1 MRKLQNS
8 LYITKDGAYL
18 HKQRETLLIEQKIAG
33 EKQKLMQLPI
43 HSIGSIFC
51 FGNIMVSPQLLGFCG
66 KNGTH
71 LAFFDM
77 HGRFLANVVGKQ
89 SGNVLLRR
97 QQFNVNESTANE
109 LAKHIVGAKIRSSR
123 MLLLRF
129 RRNHTTTPQIEKA
142 IERLKQIIEQLKGV
156 NAYDTILGLEGEAAS
171 HYFAA
176 FADMFKGNDEKQLFN
191 KRTRRP
197 PKDPVNAVISL
208 LYSVIGQ
215 EISGA
220 LQGVGLDPQVGFL
233 HKERPGRNS
242 LALDI
247 LEEFRAYI
255 VDSIALKLFNNQTLT
270 LRDFETDCLGGVTI
284 KDDARKQV
292 FQAYQA
298 KKQEEVLHP
307 FLQEKVQI
315 GLLPHVQAML
325 LARHLRGD
333 LAHYPP
339 FVIKK

>member
-1 MRKLQNS
+1 MKKLQNA

-18 HKQRETLLIEQKIAG
+18 HKQRETLLIEKKEDG
-33 EKQKLMQLPI
+33 EKQKLMQIPI

-66 KNGTH
+66 ENGTH

-77 HGRFLANVVGKQ
+77 HGRFLANIVGKQ
-89 SGNVLLRR
+89 TGNILLRR
-97 QQFNVNESTANE
+97 QQFNVKEQHADE
-109 LAKHIVGAKIRSSR
+109 IAKHIVAAKIRSSR

-129 RRNHTTTPQIEKA
+129 RRNHNATLPLEKA
-142 IERLKQIIEQLKGV
+142 IDRLKQIIEQLKGV
-156 NAYDTILGLEGEAAS
+156 SDYDTILGLEGEAAS
-171 HYFAA
+171 HYFSA
-176 FADMFKGNDEKQLFN
+176 FADMFKGNDKRQLFN

-197 PKDPVNAVISL
+197 PKDPVNSVISL
-208 LYSVIGQ
+208 LYSVLGQ

-255 VDSIALKLFNNQTLT
+255 VDSIALKLFNNKTLT
-270 LRDFETDCLGGVTI
+270 TNDFKTDCLGGVTI
-284 KDDARKQV
+284 KEEARKLI

-298 KKQEEVLHP
+298 KKQEEIMHP
-307 FLQEKVQI
+307 FLKEKVQI
-315 GLLPHVQAML
+315 GLLPHIQAML

-333 LAHYPP
+333 LAHYTP

>member
-1 MRKLQNS
+1 MKKLQNS
-8 LYITKDGAYL
+8 LYITKDRVYL
-18 HKQRETLLIEQKIAG
+18 HKQRETLLIEQKVDG
-33 EKQKLMQLPI
+33 KKQKLMQLPI

-66 KNGTH
+66 ENGTH

-77 HGRFLANVVGKQ
+77 HGRFLANIVGKQ
-89 SGNVLLRR
+89 TGNVLLRR
-97 QQFNVNESTANE
+97 QQFSVKELAANE
-109 LAKHIVGAKIRSSR
+109 LAKHIVAAKIRSSR

-129 RRNHTTTPQIEKA
+129 RRNHSSTPSLEKA

-156 NAYDTILGLEGEAAS
+156 TAYGTILGLEGEAAS
-171 HYFAA
+171 HYFSA
-176 FADMFKGNDEKQLFN
+176 FADMFKGNESKQLFN

-208 LYSVIGQ
+208 LYSVLGQ

-242 LALDI
+242 LALDL

-255 VDSIALKLFNNQTLT
+255 VDSIALKLFNNKTLSIK
-270 LRDFETDCLGGVTI
+270 DFEMDCLGGVTL
-284 KDDARKQV
+284 KDEARKLV

-298 KKQEEVLHP
+298 KKQEEVIHP

-315 GLLPHVQAML
+315 GLLPHIQAML

>member
-1 MRKLQNS
+1 MKKLQNS

-18 HKQRETLLIEQKIAG
+18 HKQRETLLIEHKVDG
-33 EKQKLMQLPI
+33 VKQKLMQIPI
-43 HSIGSIFC
+43 HSIGNIFC

-66 KNGTH
+66 ENGTH

-77 HGRFLANVVGKQ
+77 RGRFLATVVGKQ
-89 SGNVLLRR
+89 TGNVLLRR
-97 QQFNVNESTANE
+97 QQFNVSDTGATVI
-109 LAKHIVGAKIRSSR
+109 AKNIVAAKIYSSR
-123 MLLLRF
+123 MQLLRF
-129 RRNHTTTPQIEKA
+129 RRNHGTTEKIEHA
-142 IERLKQIIEQLKGV
+142 ISRLKQIIEQLKV
-156 NAYDTILGLEGEAAS
+156 VSSYQIILGLEGEAAS
-171 HYFAA
+171 HYFSA
-176 FADMFKGNDEKQLFN
+176 FADMFKHNENGQLFN

-208 LYSVIGQ
+208 LYSVLGQ

-220 LQGVGLDPQVGFL
+220 LQGVGLDPQIGFL

-255 VDSIALKLFNNQTLT
+255 VDSIALKLFNNKSLT
-270 LRDFETDCLGGVTI
+270 TQDFDKDSLGGVVL
-284 KDDARKQV
+284 KDDARKLV
-292 FQAYQA
+292 FQAYQS
-298 KKQEEVLHP
+298 KKQEEINHP
-307 FLQEKVQI
+307 YLNETVQI
-315 GLLPHVQAML
+315 GLIPHIQAML

-339 FVIKK
+339 FIIKK

>member
-1 MRKLQNS
+1 MKKLQNT
-8 LYITKDGAYL
+8 LYITKDGVYL
-18 HKQRETLLIEQKIAG
+18 HKQRETLLIEQRIDG
-33 EKQKLMQLPI
+33 EKKKLMQLPI

-66 KNGTH
+66 ESGTH
-71 LAFFDM
+71 LSFFDM

-89 SGNVLLRR
+89 TGNVLLRR
-97 QQFNVNESTANE
+97 QQFNVDVVAANQ
-109 LAKHIVGAKIRSSR
+109 LAKHIVAAKIRSSR

-129 RRNHTTTPQIEKA
+129 RRNHNSTPQIEKA
-142 IERLKQIIEQLKGV
+142 ISRLKQIIEQLKGV
-156 NAYDTILGLEGEAAS
+156 KDYDKILGLEGEAAS
-171 HYFAA
+171 HYFSA
-176 FADMFKGNDEKQLFN
+176 FGDMFKGNDNKQLFS

-208 LYSVIGQ
+208 LYSVLGQ

-242 LALDI
+242 LALDL
-247 LEEFRAYI
+247 LEEFRSYI
-255 VDSIALKLFNNQTLT
+255 VDSIALKLFNNKTLT
-270 LRDFETDCLGGVTI
+270 VKDFNTDSLGGVTL
-284 KDDARKQV
+284 KDEARKLV

-298 KKQEEVLHP
+298 KKQQEVMHD

-325 LARHLRGD
+325 LARKLRGD

>member
-1 MRKLQNS
+1 MKKLQNS
-8 LYITKDGAYL
+8 LYITKDGVYL
-18 HKQRETLLIEQKIAG
+18 HKQRETLLIEQRIEG

-66 KNGTH
+66 ENGTH

-89 SGNVLLRR
+89 TGNVLLRR
-97 QQFNVNESTANE
+97 QQFNVDELTANE
-109 LAKHIVGAKIRSSR
+109 LAKHIVAAKIRSSR

-129 RRNHTTTPQIEKA
+129 RRNHTGTPQIEKA
-142 IERLKQIIEQLKGV
+142 IERLKQIIEQLQGV
-156 NAYDTILGLEGEAAS
+156 SAYDTILGLEGEAAS

-176 FADMFKGNDEKQLFN
+176 FADMFIGNGEKQLFD

-208 LYSVIGQ
+208 LYAVLGQ

-255 VDSIALKLFNNQTLT
+255 IDSIALKLFNNQTLT
-270 LRDFETDCLGGVTI
+270 VKDFETDCLGGVTI
-284 KDDARKQV
+284 KDDARKQI

-298 KKQEEVLHP
+298 KKQEEVIHP

-315 GLLPHVQAML
+315 GLLPHIQAML

-339 FVIKK
+339 FLIKK

>member
-1 MRKLQNS
+1 MKKLQNS
-8 LYITKDGAYL
+8 LYITKDGVYL
-18 HKQRETLLIEQKIAG
+18 HKQRETLLIEQKVEG

-66 KNGTH
+66 ENGTH
-71 LAFFDM
+71 LSFFDM

-89 SGNVLLRR
+89 IGNVLLRR
-97 QQFNVNESTANE
+97 QQFNVNEQAANQ
-109 LAKHIVGAKIRSSR
+109 LAKHIVAAKIRSSR

-129 RRNHTTTPQIEKA
+129 RRNHNSTPQIEKA
-142 IERLKQIIEQLKGV
+142 ISRLKQIIEQLKGV
-156 NAYDTILGLEGEAAS
+156 EDYEKILGLEGEAAS
-171 HYFAA
+171 HYFSA
-176 FADMFKGNDEKQLFN
+176 FGDMFKGNDNKQLFS

-208 LYSVIGQ
+208 LYSVLGQ
-215 EISGA
+215 EIAGA
-220 LQGVGLDPQVGFL
+220 LQAVGLDPQVGFL

-242 LALDI
+242 LALDL

-255 VDSIALKLFNNQTLT
+255 VDSIALKLFNNKTLT
-270 LRDFETDCLGGVTI
+270 TKNFNVDSLGGVTL
-284 KDDARKQV
+284 KDDARKLV

-298 KKQEEVLHP
+298 KKQEEVMHD

-325 LARHLRGD
+325 LARKLRGD
-333 LAHYPP
+333 LAYYPP

>member
-1 MRKLQNS
+1 MKKLQNS
-8 LYITKDGAYL
+8 LYITKEGVYL
-18 HKQRETLLIEQKIAG
+18 HKQRETLLIEQKVGG

-51 FGNIMVSPQLLGFCG
+51 FGNVMVSPQLLGFCG
-66 KNGTH
+66 ENGTH

-89 SGNVLLRR
+89 TGNVLLRR
-97 QQFNVNESTANE
+97 QQFSVQEQAANE
-109 LAKHIVGAKIRSSR
+109 LAKHIVAAKIRSSR

-129 RRNHTTTPQIEKA
+129 RRNHSSTPQLEKA

-156 NAYDTILGLEGEAAS
+156 TAYDTILGLEGEAAS
-171 HYFAA
+171 HYFSALG
-176 FADMFKGNDEKQLFN
+176 DMFKNNESKQLFD

-208 LYSVIGQ
+208 LYSVLGQ

-242 LALDI
+242 LALDL

-255 VDSIALKLFNNQTLT
+255 VDSIALKLFNNNTLT
-270 LRDFETDCLGGVTI
+270 MKDFEADCLGGVTI
-284 KDDARKQV
+284 KDDARKRV

-298 KKQEEVLHP
+298 KKQEEVIHP
-307 FLQEKVQI
+307 FLKEKMQI

>member
-1 MRKLQNS
+1 MATSWSRRSYLVFVVKMAHIS
-8 LYITKDGAYL
+8 L
-18 HKQRETLLIEQKIAG
+18 
-33 EKQKLMQLPI
+33 
-43 HSIGSIFC
+43 
-51 FGNIMVSPQLLGFCG
+51 
-66 KNGTH
+66 
-71 LAFFDM
+71 FFDM

-89 SGNVLLRR
+89 TGNVLLRR
-97 QQFNVNESTANE
+97 QQFSVKEQAANE
-109 LAKHIVGAKIRSSR
+109 LAKHIVAAKIRSSR

-129 RRNHTTTPQIEKA
+129 RRNHSSTPSLEKA

-156 NAYDTILGLEGEAAS
+156 TAYGTILGLEGEAAS
-171 HYFAA
+171 HYFSA
-176 FADMFKGNDEKQLFN
+176 FADMFKDNESKQLFN

-208 LYSVIGQ
+208 LYSVLGQ

-220 LQGVGLDPQVGFL
+220 LQGVGLDPQIGFL

-242 LALDI
+242 LALDL

-255 VDSIALKLFNNQTLT
+255 VDSIALKLFNNKTLST
-270 LRDFETDCLGGVTI
+270 KDFEVDSLGGVTI
-284 KDDARKQV
+284 KDEARKLV

-298 KKQEEVLHP
+298 KKQEEVMHP

-315 GLLPHVQAML
+315 GLLPHIQAML

>member
-1 MRKLQNS
+1 MKKLQNS
-8 LYITKDGAYL
+8 LYITKDGVYL
-18 HKQRETLLIEQKIAG
+18 HKQRETLLIEQRVEG
-33 EKQKLMQLPI
+33 EKQKLMQIPI

-66 KNGTH
+66 ENGTH

-77 HGRFLANVVGKQ
+77 HGRFLANIVGKQ
-89 SGNVLLRR
+89 TGNVLLRR
-97 QQFNVNESTANE
+97 QQFSVDEQASVEIAR
-109 LAKHIVGAKIRSSR
+109 HIVAAKIRSSR
-123 MLLLRF
+123 MLLMRF
-129 RRNHTTTPQIEKA
+129 RRNHNTTPQIEKA
-142 IERLKQIIEQLKGV
+142 IQRLKQIIDQLKWV
-156 NAYDTILGLEGEAAS
+156 PVYDTVLGLEGEAAA
-171 HYFAA
+171 HYFTAY
-176 FADMFKGNDEKQLFN
+176 ADMFKGNSNKQLFC
-191 KRTRRP
+191 RRSRRP

-208 LYSVIGQ
+208 LYSVLGQ

-255 VDSIALKLFNNQTLT
+255 VDSIALKLFNNKTLT
-270 LRDFETDCLGGVTI
+270 VNDFVTDSLGGVTM

-292 FQAYQA
+292 FQTYQT
-298 KKQEEVLHP
+298 KKQEEVMHP
-307 FLQEKVQI
+307 FLQERVQI
-315 GLLPHVQAML
+315 GLLPHIQAML

-333 LAHYPP
+333 LTYYPP
-339 FVIKK
+339 FAIKK

>member
-1 MRKLQNS
+1 MKRIQNA

-18 HKQRETLLIEQKIAG
+18 HKQRETLLIEQKVEG
-33 EKQKLMQLPI
+33 EKLKLMQLPI

-66 KNGTH
+66 ENGTH

-89 SGNVLLRR
+89 TGNVLLRR
-97 QQFNVNESTANE
+97 QQFSVTELAATT
-109 LAKHIVGAKIRSSR
+109 LAKHIVAAKIRSSR

-129 RRNHTTTPQIEKA
+129 RRNHTATPQIEQA
-142 IERLKQIIEQLKGV
+142 IVRLKQIIEQLSAV
-156 NAYDTILGLEGEAAS
+156 TAYDSILGLEGEAAA

-176 FADMFKGNDEKQLFN
+176 FADMFKGNDNRQLFD

-208 LYSVIGQ
+208 LYSVLAQ

-255 VDSIALKLFNNQTLT
+255 VDSIALKLFNNQTLGAK
-270 LRDFETDCLGGVTI
+270 DFTQDCLGGVTL
-284 KDDARKQV
+284 KDDARKLV

-298 KKQEEVLHP
+298 KKQEEVMHP
-307 FLQEKVQI
+307 YLQEKVQL

>member
-1 MRKLQNS
+1 MKKLQNS
-8 LYITKDGAYL
+8 LYITKDGVYL
-18 HKQRETLLIEQKIAG
+18 HKQRETLIIEQKLDG
-33 EKQKLMQLPI
+33 QKQKLMQLPI

-66 KNGTH
+66 ENGTH
-71 LAFFDM
+71 LTFFDM

-89 SGNVLLRR
+89 TGNVLLRR
-97 QQFNVNESTANE
+97 QQFSVNEAAAAV
-109 LAKHIVGAKIRSSR
+109 LAKHIVVAKIRSSR

-129 RRNHTTTPQIEKA
+129 RRNHASTKQIDNA
-142 IERLKQIIEQLKGV
+142 ILRLKQIVEQLKGV
-156 NAYDTILGLEGEAAS
+156 KSYDTILGLEGEAAS

-176 FADMFKGNDEKQLFN
+176 FADMFKGNTNKQLFA

-208 LYSVIGQ
+208 LYSVLGQ

-242 LALDI
+242 LALDL

-255 VDSIALKLFNNQTLT
+255 VDSIALKLFNKGTLT
-270 LRDFETDCLGGVTI
+270 AKDFNKDCLGGITL
-284 KDDARKQV
+284 KEDARKLV

-298 KKQEEVLHP
+298 KKQEEVSHP
-307 FLQEKVQI
+307 YLQEKVQI
-315 GLLPHVQAML
+315 GLLPHIQAML

-339 FVIKK
+339 FAI

>member
-1 MRKLQNS
+1 MKKLQNS
-8 LYITKDGAYL
+8 LYITKDGVYL
-18 HKQRETLLIEQKIAG
+18 HKQRETLLIEQKTEG

-66 KNGTH
+66 ENGTH

-89 SGNVLLRR
+89 TGNVLLRR
-97 QQFNVNESTANE
+97 QQFNVDEVTANE
-109 LAKHIVGAKIRSSR
+109 LAKHIVAAKIRSSR
-123 MLLLRF
+123 MLLLRY
-129 RRNHTTTPQIEKA
+129 RRNHEATPLMEKA

-156 NAYDTILGLEGEAAS
+156 TAYDTILGLEGEAAS

-176 FADMFKGNDEKQLFN
+176 FSDMFKGNGNKQLFD

-208 LYSVIGQ
+208 LYSVLGQ

-255 VDSIALKLFNNQTLT
+255 VDSIALKLFNNQILNI
-270 LRDFETDCLGGVTI
+270 RDFETDSLGGVTI
-284 KDDARKQV
+284 KDDARKKV

-307 FLQEKVQI
+307 FLQEKLQI
-315 GLLPHVQAML
+315 GLLPHIQAML

>member
-1 MRKLQNS
+1 MKKLQNS
-8 LYITKDGAYL
+8 LYITKDGVYL
-18 HKQRETLLIEQKIAG
+18 HKQRETLLIEQKVAG

-66 KNGTH
+66 ENGTH

-89 SGNVLLRR
+89 TGNVLLRR
-97 QQFNVNESTANE
+97 QQFNVDELTANE
-109 LAKHIVGAKIRSSR
+109 LAKHIVAAKIRSSR

-129 RRNHTTTPQIEKA
+129 RRNHTATPQIEKA

-156 NAYDTILGLEGEAAS
+156 TAYDTILGLEGEAAS

-176 FADMFKGNDEKQLFN
+176 FADMFKGNGNKQLFD

-208 LYSVIGQ
+208 LYSVLGQ
-215 EISGA
+215 EVSGA

-242 LALDI
+242 LALDL

-255 VDSIALKLFNNQTLT
+255 VDSIVLKLFNNQTLT
-270 LRDFETDCLGGVTI
+270 IKDFETDCVGGVTI

-298 KKQEEVLHP
+298 KKQEELMHP
-307 FLQEKVQI
+307 FLKEKVQI
-315 GLLPHVQAML
+315 GLLPHIQAML

-333 LAHYPP
+333 LDYYPP

>member
-1 MRKLQNS
+1 MKKLQNS
-8 LYITKDGAYL
+8 LYITKDGVYL
-18 HKQRETLLIEQKIAG
+18 HKQRQTLLIEQKIEG
-33 EKQKLMQLPI
+33 EKQKLMQIPI

-66 KNGTH
+66 ENGTH

-77 HGRFLANVVGKQ
+77 HGRFLANVVGQQ

-97 QQFNVNESTANE
+97 QQFSVDELAANE
-109 LAKHIVGAKIRSSR
+109 LAKHIVAAKIRSSR

-129 RRNHTTTPQIEKA
+129 RRNHTGTLQIEKA
-142 IERLKQIIEQLKGV
+142 IKRLKQIIEQLKGV
-156 NAYDTILGLEGEAAS
+156 YSYDKILGLEGEAAS

-176 FADMFKGNDEKQLFN
+176 FADMIKGNADKQLFD

-197 PKDPVNAVISL
+197 PKDPVNSVISL
-208 LYSVIGQ
+208 LYSVLGQ

-242 LALDI
+242 LALDL

-255 VDSIALKLFNNQTLT
+255 VDSVALKLFNNRTLT
-270 LRDFETDCLGGVTI
+270 EKDFVTDSLGGVTL
-284 KDDARKQV
+284 KDDARKRV

-307 FLQEKVQI
+307 FMQEKVQI
-315 GLLPHVQAML
+315 GLLPHIQAML

>member
-1 MRKLQNS
+1 MKKLQNS

-18 HKQRETLLIEQKIAG
+18 HKQRETLLIEQKVDG

-43 HSIGSIFC
+43 HSIGNIFC

-66 KNGTH
+66 ENGTH
-71 LAFFDM
+71 LAFFDR

-89 SGNVLLRR
+89 TGNVLLRR
-97 QQFNVNESTANE
+97 QQFSVKEQSANE
-109 LAKHIVGAKIRSSR
+109 LAKHIVAAKVRSSR

-129 RRNHTTTPQIEKA
+129 RRNHSSTPQLEKA
-142 IERLKQIIEQLKGV
+142 IKRLKQIIEQLKGV
-156 NAYDTILGLEGEAAS
+156 TAYGTILGLEGEAAS
-171 HYFAA
+171 HYFLA
-176 FADMFKGNDEKQLFN
+176 FADMFKSNESKLLFN

-208 LYSVIGQ
+208 LYSVLGQ

-242 LALDI
+242 LALDL

-255 VDSIALKLFNNQTLT
+255 VDSIALKLFNNKTLT
-270 LRDFETDCLGGVTI
+270 TKDFEADCLGGVII
-284 KDDARKQV
+284 KDAARKLV

-298 KKQEEVLHP
+298 KKQEEVMHP
-307 FLQEKVQI
+307 FLQEKVQV
-315 GLLPHVQAML
+315 GLLPHIQAML

>member
-1 MRKLQNS
+1 MKKLQNS

-18 HKQRETLLIEQKIAG
+18 HKQRETLLIEQRAEG
-33 EKQKLMQLPI
+33 EKQKLLQIPI

-66 KNGTH
+66 ENGTH
-71 LAFFDM
+71 LAFFDI

-89 SGNVLLRR
+89 TGNVLLRR
-97 QQFNVNESTANE
+97 RQFSVDEQSSVE
-109 LAKHIVGAKIRSSR
+109 IGKHIVAAKIRSSR
-123 MLLLRF
+123 MLLMRF
-129 RRNHTTTPQIEKA
+129 RRNHNATPLIEKA
-142 IERLKQIIEQLKGV
+142 IQRLKQIIEHLKWV
-156 NAYDTILGLEGEAAS
+156 INYETILGLEGEAAS

-176 FADMFKGNDEKQLFN
+176 YADMFKGNSN
-191 KRTRRP
+191 KRLFFRRSRRP

-208 LYSVIGQ
+208 LYSVLGQ

-220 LQGVGLDPQVGFL
+220 LQGVGLDPQIGFL

-255 VDSIALKLFNNQTLT
+255 VDSVALKLFNNNTLT
-270 LRDFETDCLGGVTI
+270 VNDFHTDCLGGVTI
-284 KDDARKQV
+284 KDDARKRV
-292 FQAYQA
+292 FQTYQA
-298 KKQEEVLHP
+298 KKQEEVMHP
-307 FLQEKVQI
+307 FLQERVQI

-325 LARHLRGD
+325 LARYLRGD
-333 LAHYPP
+333 ITHYPP
-339 FVIKK
+339 FAIKK